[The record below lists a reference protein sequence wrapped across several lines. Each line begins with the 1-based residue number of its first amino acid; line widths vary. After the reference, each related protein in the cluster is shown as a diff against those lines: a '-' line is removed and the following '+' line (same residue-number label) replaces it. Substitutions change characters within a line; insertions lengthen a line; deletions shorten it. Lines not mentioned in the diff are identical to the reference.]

1 MKKKIFKNE
10 EIINHITKG
19 SKFKLIF
26 VFAVLTAIYGASM
39 LGINQK
45 DFFGTILLSHSFSFF
60 NVMFIAVLCL
70 NTINTCSVFYNNEN
84 YIIRLK
90 DKRTQLKEL
99 IKIVLKVNVL
109 LVTCYLII
117 YFMLLNFSQLGFYQV
132 KEVFH
137 YEINSGIYSIFY
149 MIRYYIFALVLMIIN
164 TILYSKLREKKIMI
178 IDIFFIIM
186 FGIASVYNIEVT
198 SKFAIFPWNYYRLV
212 NYGSF
217 SVEVMYSLL
226 YLVILELVVY
236 LLYWMSLKKKQKI
249 TNYLIKNDIN
259 YLLKK
264 QGKILLLIFIIPI
277 ILTILKIIENKSGM
291 TILNYVFALKIDP
304 NNYNIF
310 EYVIYYF
317 YIIIYLFLAF
327 SLYLK
332 DYKTNLDQI
341 YLRTDFKKVYLHKTK
356 IFVILMFVI
365 MPIQYGL
372 ITIIM
377 ILTKNN
383 IPLLELSKAFITQYL
398 FIILVQ
404 QISLTGYLLSG
415 VNNIIKVIVIILG
428 ICLLVVLPKSI
439 MDLEKYNIVA
449 IIIISVVIMINHWV
463 HKRYN
468 KKIIQV
474 IGGV

>member
-26 VFAVLTAIYGASM
+26 IFAILTAIYGASL
-39 LGINQK
+39 LGANQK
-45 DFFGTILLSHSFSFF
+45 DFFGTILLSHSFPFF
-60 NVMFIAVLCL
+60 NVMFIAVLCM

-90 DKRTQLKEL
+90 DKKTQLKEL

-109 LVTCYLII
+109 LVTCYLLI

-149 MIRYYIFALVLMIIN
+149 IIRYYIFALVLMIMN
-164 TILYSKLREKKIMI
+164 TILYSTLREKKIMI
-178 IDIFFIIM
+178 IDILFIVM
-186 FGIASVYNIEVT
+186 FGLASVYSMEVT
-198 SKFAIFPWNYYRLV
+198 AKFAIFPWNYYSLV

-217 SVEVMYSLL
+217 SIEIMYSLL
-226 YLVILELVVY
+226 YLVILELGVCF
-236 LLYWMSLKKKQKI
+236 LYWMTLKRKQKI
-249 TNYLIKNDIN
+249 TTYLIKNDTN

-264 QGKILLLIFIIPI
+264 QKKILFLIFAIPI
-277 ILTILKIIENKSGM
+277 LLTILKTMENRRGMSII
-291 TILNYVFALKIDP
+291 NYVFALKIDL

-310 EYVIYYF
+310 EYTIYYF
-317 YIIIYLFLAF
+317 YIIIYLFLSF

-356 IFVILMFVI
+356 IFVILMFII
-365 MPIQYGL
+365 MLIQYGV
-372 ITIIM
+372 ISIIM
-377 ILTKNN
+377 LLTKNN
-383 IPLLELSKAFITQYL
+383 IPLLELSKAFITQYI

-404 QISLTGYLLSG
+404 QISLTGYLVAG
-415 VNNIIKVIVIILG
+415 INNIIKVIVVVLG
-428 ICLLVVLPKSI
+428 IGLLVVLPKSI
-439 MDLEKYNIVA
+439 IDLEKYNIVA
-449 IIIISVVIMINHWV
+449 IVIITVAIMINHWI
-463 HKRYN
+463 HKKYN